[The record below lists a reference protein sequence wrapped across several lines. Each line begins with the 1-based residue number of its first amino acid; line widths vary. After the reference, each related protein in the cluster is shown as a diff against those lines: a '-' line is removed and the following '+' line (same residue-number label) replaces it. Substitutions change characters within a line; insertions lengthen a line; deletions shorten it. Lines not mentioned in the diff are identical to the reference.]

1 MLAPLKD
8 RSVLECDTDGASVDQ
23 AAESGAPFRPAVE
36 AARDLHR
43 LLKES
48 RTRLLRGARES
59 TKRIAAL
66 NNEVS
71 GLSALCATYR
81 QQLADYESGA
91 AIIDMG
97 RKLMQLSEK
106 NDALNSGMHRMWT
119 LERTIEAAHAEFE
132 ALHVEY
138 ARLSRERDALA
149 QELCLS
155 KLEQRALVRS

>member
-8 RSVLECDTDGASVDQ
+8 RSVLECDAGGAPVDQ
-23 AAESGAPFRPAVE
+23 PAESGAQFRPSLE
-36 AARDLHR
+36 EARDLRR

-48 RTRLLRGARES
+48 RTRLVRGARES
-59 TKRIAAL
+59 TQRIASL
-66 NNEVS
+66 NNEVNS
-71 GLSALCATYR
+71 LSALCASYR

-91 AIIDMG
+91 AIIEMG

-138 ARLSRERDALA
+138 ARLAQERDALA

-155 KLEQRALVRS
+155 KPGQLAAVRS